1 MAWSTLRDLVCVS
14 NYKTRVCQKAFLRS
28 SLVGLGRNSSSLS
41 FPLSFITPDRS
52 VEFWWNW
59 SRKWRMRSFFKGGY
73 NLYVIAFTLQ
83 EETGNLLE
91 ITVLPNPVR
100 KLLRN
105 YALSSYFTKKRYQIA
120 VHDLLYIS
128 LLSYV
133 KLKREITHTNTEFLI
148 SCSNGVWKYFS
159 MLEKQSKIVI
169 IFLSTK
175 SFHKT

>member
-14 NYKTRVCQKAFLRS
+14 NCKTRVCQKAFLRS

-105 YALSSYFTKKRYQIA
+105 YALSSYFTNKRYQIA
-120 VHDLLYIS
+120 IHLLLYFIS
-128 LLSYV
+128 FYFHTSNWNEKLRIPIPNFSYLV
-133 KLKREITHTNTEFLI
+133 RTVSEN
-148 SCSNGVWKYFS
+148 
-159 MLEKQSKIVI
+159 
-169 IFLSTK
+169 IFQC
-175 SFHKT
+175 